1 MCIKNEN
8 SIQNSVNDKPDN
20 PHKMPLLEDS
30 LCKHL
35 ISRISDSNDN
45 FDLYSFKLTSLLQN

>member
-20 PHKMPLLEDS
+20 PHQMPLLEDS
-30 LCKHL
+30 LRKHL
-35 ISRISDSNDN
+35 ISRFSDSNDN